1 MDRQSPPDAGAR
13 PKLREDEAKIVY
25 GTARPD
31 RCLIHFKEEAGN
43 EISACLF
50 QVLTEAGIPNHFIA
64 RVNPREM
71 LVQGTA
77 PIPLAVLVRNAAE
90 EPWARRL
97 GLTPGSTLPRP
108 VVELYYREDES
119 QEVLVNHHHVQVLG
133 LAGPDEVERLEQV
146 ALAVNDVLGSFLK
159 ERGLDLIHLRLE
171 FGRTEDGA
179 LLLAGELSPRTLRL
193 ALAEQQAQP
202 GWQEVYD
209 RVAAHRE
216 PWQAVGLTREEYDDL
231 VQGLGRAPNQLE
243 LEMVGAMWS
252 EHCSYKSTR
261 IHLARLPR
269 EGPQVLLGPGE
280 NAGVVDLGGPVAVA
294 LRCESHNH
302 PSSLDPHRGA
312 ATGAGGIVRDIL
324 AVGSRP
330 ALLAGALRV
339 GPLEEGNN
347 QDILLGAAEGM
358 ADYAAGTGI
367 ATFTAS
373 VFSGEGYRPAP
384 LVNVLAAGFVDRDRV
399 FRGRAEGVGNPIYLV
414 GARTGPDGVRAASA
428 SSRGLDDEVIPPTT
442 VPAAN
447 PQLKRRLVEACLA
460 MMEADLLVGVNDLGA
475 AGITS
480 AASETAGRAGQGVDL
495 DLDLVPCRE
504 PRLSPHEIML
514 SETQERMLLIVKAGK
529 ESQVEQILT
538 QWNVPGACI
547 GRVADHGLVRV
558 TMGDVELAALPATIL
573 TEGAPAYRRPVA
585 EPADLARRWEPA
597 PAGGEAAAGAGSTD
611 YDEALVD
618 LLAGPNLT
626 EAHWLGGKH
635 DDNTLLATGAAAVPV
650 PGTGQHLVVALA
662 GNGRLTWLDPRRGA
676 AAAVAE
682 AGRRVACTGAKPLGL
697 TNCLNLGSPEDPA
710 IMWEFTEIIEGMGAA
725 ARSLD
730 VPVTG
735 GNVSLYN
742 ERGGQGVYPTPVV
755 GVVGVLPP
763 GRPVLGPGW
772 LAAGHAVLVL
782 GPLAGDLAGSE
793 YLAVR
798 YGRVQGR
805 PPQVDTDLEARLW
818 ALLQQLHSDGLL
830 ASAAGIDLGGL
841 AAALAR
847 ACRTAA
853 GGPLGVQVD
862 LSPDQWDGDAEALLF
877 GEGPSRVLVSTPPA
891 AADQVLAAARSA
903 GVPAAVL
910 GAAGGGR
917 LAVTVAGR
925 SLLSTPVDH
934 LPEPGRGVKPPW
946 APRQ

>member
-1 MDRQSPPDAGAR
+1 MDKQSPPEAGR
-13 PKLREDEAKIVY
+13 GPKLREDDAKIVY
-25 GTARPD
+25 ATARPD
-31 RCLIHFKEEAGN
+31 RCLVHFKEEAGN
-43 EISACLF
+43 EISARLF
-50 QVLTEAGIPNHFIA
+50 QVVTEAGIPNHFIA

-71 LVQGTA
+71 LVQGVT
-77 PIPLAVLVRNAAE
+77 PIPLTVVVRNIAE

-97 GLTPGSTLPRP
+97 GLPPGPLAQP
-108 VVELYYREDES
+108 VVELFYRGS
-119 QEVLVNHHHVQVLG
+119 QSGDVLVNHHHLQLLEVAGSEEVQ
-133 LAGPDEVERLEQV
+133 RLEQL
-146 ALAVNDVLGSFLK
+146 ALAVNDVLGPFLQD
-159 ERGLDLIHLRLE
+159 RGLSLDQLRLE

-179 LLLAGELSPRTLRL
+179 VLLAGELSPRTLRL
-193 ALAEQQAQP
+193 SLPGEQAEP
-202 GWQEVYD
+202 GYREVYD
-209 RVAAHRE
+209 LVAERQA
-216 PWQAVGLTREEYDDL
+216 PWEAVGLAQEEYEDL
-231 VQGLGRAPNQLE
+231 VNRLGRIPNQLE

-324 AVGSRP
+324 AVGARP

-339 GPLEEGNN
+339 GPVGEENN
-347 QDILLGAAEGM
+347 QHILLGAAEGM

-367 ATFTAS
+367 ATFTAN
-373 VFSGEGYRPAP
+373 VFAGQGYRPAP

-529 ESQVEQILT
+529 EPQVEQILA
-538 QWNVPGACI
+538 QWNVPGALI
-547 GRVADHGLVRV
+547 GRVAQHGLVRV
-558 TMGDVELAALPATIL
+558 TMGDVELAAVPAAIL
-573 TEGAPAYRRPVA
+573 TDGAPAYRRPAA
-585 EPADLARRWEPA
+585 EPADLAQRWEPA
-597 PAGGEAAAGAGSTD
+597 PGGDGSTAA
-611 YDEALVD
+611 YDEALAE

-635 DDNTLLATGAAAVPV
+635 GDYTLLATGAAAVPV
-650 PGTGQHLVVALA
+650 PDTDQHLVVALA

-676 AAAVAE
+676 AGAVAE
-682 AGRRVACTGAKPLGL
+682 AGRRVACTGARPLGL
-697 TNCLNLGSPEDPA
+697 TNCLNLGNPEDPA
-710 IMWEFTEIIEGMGAA
+710 IMWEFTEIIEGMSDA
-725 ARSLD
+725 ARNLD

-742 ERGGQGVYPTPVV
+742 ERAGQAVYPTPVV
-755 GVVGVLPP
+755 GVVGVLPA

-772 LAAGHAVLVL
+772 QATGHAVLVL

-793 YLAVR
+793 YLALR

-805 PPQVDTDLEARLW
+805 PPQVDLALEARLW
-818 ALLQQLHSDGLL
+818 ALLQQLHGDGLL
-830 ASAAGIDLGGL
+830 ASAADIAMGGL

-847 ACRTAA
+847 ACRTASGA
-853 GGPLGVQVD
+853 PMGVQGA
-862 LSPDQWDGDAEALLF
+862 LSPDQWAGDAEALLF
-877 GEGPSRVLVSTPPA
+877 GEGPSRVLVSTPPENA
-891 AADQVLAAARSA
+891 ERVAEAARAA
-903 GVPAAVL
+903 GVPATVL
-910 GAAGGGR
+910 GTTGGGQ
-917 LAVTVAGR
+917 LAVTVAG
-925 SLLSTPVDH
+925 SYLLSTPVEQ

-946 APRQ
+946 APRR